1 MIFRIKFLTPILI
14 LPCLT
19 TSTIAQKLKKADKTT
34 LANLQSHVHYLADP
48 KWAGRKTGTPG
59 EKAASDY
66 ISIALGQAG
75 VQPKGD
81 NNGWLQ
87 TFEIDQGREVSS
99 DAYFIANDK
108 PFQLDKEYFPL
119 PFSATTPVTGSPAI
133 ALQES
138 GEPWFF
144 DLKELVE
151 ANAGNPKF
159 DLAGA
164 IRMKVAACTKKGATA
179 LILYN
184 SSRTADNLAYNPGE
198 KPAPEAIPV
207 VYITREAKRKY
218 LRDESASVDL
228 RIKIGF
234 SEKRRT
240 GHNVIGFLNNNAAT
254 TVVIGAHYD
263 HADTTNGNGA
273 NDNASGVAGM
283 IELARML
290 AVSRLKSN
298 NYLFVAFSGEEQ
310 GRYGSRYLVEHSPVE
325 VRKLNYMVNLDM
337 IGRLN
342 DSSHVLTLGG
352 FGSSPSWGDLCNGI
366 KAKKDF
372 SLRLE
377 RTGDLSGDHNWFY
390 QKDVP
395 VLFLA
400 TGDHPNAVA
409 GGDDPDKINYTGELE
424 VIKFVYDIVEA
435 ANTRGRFAFTKAK
448 G

>member
-1 MIFRIKFLTPILI
+1 MISRIKFLTPILI

-19 TSTIAQKLKKADKTT
+19 TSTFAQKLKKTDKTT
-34 LANLQSHVHYLADP
+34 LANLQTHIRYLADP
-48 KWAGRKTGTPG
+48 RLEGRRTGTPG

-81 NNGWLQ
+81 NSGWLQ
-87 TFEIDQGREVSS
+87 AFEIDQGREVSQ
-99 DAYFIANDK
+99 DAYFVVNDK
-108 PFQLDKEYFPL
+108 PFQLEKEYFPL
-119 PFSATTPVTGSPAI
+119 SFSAITSVTGSPAV

-144 DLKELVE
+144 DLRELLE
-151 ANAGNPKF
+151 SNAGNPRF
-159 DLAGA
+159 DLPGA
-164 IRMKVAACTKKGATA
+164 IRTKAAACAKKGATA

-184 SSRTADNLAYNPGE
+184 SSRTADNLTFNPHE
-198 KPAPEAIPV
+198 KGAPAAIPV
-207 VYITREAKRKY
+207 IYITREAKRKY

-228 RIKIGF
+228 RIRIGF

-240 GHNVIGFLNNNAAT
+240 GHNVVGYLNNGAVT

-263 HADTTNGNGA
+263 RADTTTSNGA

-290 AVSRLKSN
+290 ASSKLRSN
-298 NYLFVAFSGEEQ
+298 NYLFVAFSGEDQ
-310 GRYGSRYLVEHSPVE
+310 GLYGSRYLVEHSPVD
-325 VRKLNYMVNLDM
+325 VKKLNYMVNLDM
-337 IGRLN
+337 IGRLS
-342 DSSHVLTLGG
+342 DSSHMLTLGG
-352 FGSSPSWGDLCNGI
+352 FGTSPSWGDLCNGI
-366 KAKKDF
+366 KAKKEF

-377 RTGDLSGDHNWFY
+377 NRGDAPGDQTSFY
-390 QKDVP
+390 QKEIP

-400 TGDHPNAVA
+400 TADHPNAGV
-409 GGDDPDKINYTGELE
+409 GSDDFDKINYAGELE

-435 ANTRGRFAFTKAK
+435 ANNRGRFAFTKPK